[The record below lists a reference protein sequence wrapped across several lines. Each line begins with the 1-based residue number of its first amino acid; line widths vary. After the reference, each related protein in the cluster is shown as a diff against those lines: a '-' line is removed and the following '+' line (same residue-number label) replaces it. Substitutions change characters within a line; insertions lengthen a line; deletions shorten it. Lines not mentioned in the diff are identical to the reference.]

1 MKKLFTLFLFSLLT
15 IGQTWA
21 QDNDTFQFVDKDGN
35 VVASGTTVKVTN
47 VEADDFDGIIVPS
60 GIFVKN
66 TKEAASGIRIH
77 YSIQTMESGTFQ
89 MCFPVN
95 CITKSTTGTFITSSD
110 LMNANE
116 IRNLNTEWIP
126 ATYGKCVVTYQ
137 IEVMNPTNSFP
148 PQFESVA
155 MGPQITVEY
164 IYADPASIQQTR
176 NEQGTVDSYY
186 SINGMQLPIAQKGFN
201 IVKLTNGEKVKFI
214 NR

>member
-1 MKKLFTLFLFSLLT
+1 MKNFFMLCIGLVAALT
-15 IGQTWA
+15 IQA
-21 QDNDTFQFVDKDGN
+21 QSDFPLQFADKDGN
-35 VVASGTTVKVTN
+35 IIADGTTIKVTN
-47 VEADDFDGIIVPS
+47 AETNEFGEIFVSS
-60 GIFVKN
+60 GLFVKN
-66 TKEAASGIRIH
+66 TKETASSLRVH
-77 YSIQTMESGTFQ
+77 YSIQTLESGIFQ
-89 MCFPVN
+89 ICFPVN